1 MTRVKRCGFDGI
13 IEKHGLPRGL
23 QPLAM
28 TRAEESYSKVW
39 HFCSAFYLLS
49 HPNTASFARALC
61 ILPRV
66 IARARAA
73 GHEAIHEHHGCI
85 DFCRLLAYREPDGFY
100 AVSIAFDLR
109 VRSLERP
116 VLDLIL

>member
-1 MTRVKRCGFDGI
+1 MAWIAVLFFSLIPTLHHSRSLRVF
-13 IEKHGLPRGL
+13 
-23 QPLAM
+23 
-28 TRAEESYSKVW
+28 
-39 HFCSAFYLLS
+39 F
-49 HPNTASFARALC
+49 
-61 ILPRV
+61 PRV

-73 GHEAIHEHHGCI
+73 GREAIHEHHGCI
-85 DFCRLLAYREPDGFY
+85 DFCRLLAYRERDGFY